1 MAKRNRLLVP
11 EARGALEQFKTKV
24 MNEEGLQT
32 SQADQIKFEVAND
45 LGIPLQKGYN
55 GHLEAKDAGRIGG
68 KIGGTMVKEMI
79 RIAQENLKKNY

>member
-11 EARGALEQFKTKV
+11 EAKGALQHFKTKV
-24 MNEEGLQT
+24 MQNEGLQT
-32 SQADQIKFEVAND
+32 TQADQIKFEVAQD

-79 RIAQENLKKNY
+79 RLAQERMKNN